1 MFRTVRYEGIGN
13 GVGVHPGYPE
23 IAGTVG
29 GSEGDKLTHWQNVTG
44 PTVVSATI
52 QTLITSRYQN
62 SSIGDPMIQATRVQP
77 GDPARNFS
85 LKDQNDKTFDLYEQ
99 AGKRVLLS
107 FHPLAWTE
115 YCAAQMK
122 SLEENRERFASLNC
136 VPVGISVDSRPC
148 KQAWA
153 KSLDIMH
160 TPLLCDFWPHGAAA
174 MKYGIFRDE
183 NGFSERANVI
193 VDEKQ
198 KVVFVKIYPVHSVP
212 DIGEIIT
219 FLQKK

>member
-1 MFRTVRYEGIGN
+1 LVL
-13 GVGVHPGYPE
+13 
-23 IAGTVG
+23 G
-29 GSEGDKLTHWQNVTG
+29 GSEGKNPLDNRPAQ
-44 PTVVSATI
+44 VSSLI
-52 QTLITSRYQN
+52 VRIHTLITFRYQN
-62 SSIGDPMIQATRVQP
+62 SNTGNRMVQAAMVQP

-115 YCAAQMK
+115 FCAAQML
-122 SLEENRERFASLNC
+122 SLEKNRDVLLAANC

-153 KSLDIMH
+153 KSLGITK

-174 MKYGIFRDE
+174 MKYGLFRDE

-193 VDEKQ
+193 VDDKQ
-198 KVVFVKIYPVHSVP
+198 KVLFVKIYPVHSVP
-212 DIGEIIT
+212 DIEEIIR
-219 FLQKK
+219 FLKT

>member
-1 MFRTVRYEGIGN
+1 MGK
-13 GVGVHPGYPE
+13 GVGQGQSVHRACDPVIMPVSKPSSRP
-23 IAGTVG
+23 APTTAV
-29 GSEGDKLTHWQNVTG
+29 QVT
-44 PTVVSATI
+44 
-52 QTLITSRYQN
+52 LL
-62 SSIGDPMIQATRVQP
+62 IQATMVQP
-77 GDPARNFS
+77 GDAARNFS
-85 LKDQNDKTFDLYEQ
+85 LKDSNDKTFDLYEQ

-115 YCAAQMK
+115 FCAAQMK
-122 SLEENRERFASLNC
+122 SLEENREKFASLNC

-153 KSLDIMH
+153 KSLGIKN

-198 KVVFVKIYPVHSVP
+198 KIVFVKIYPVHSVP
-212 DIGEIIT
+212 DIGEIIA
-219 FLQKK
+219 FLQNTS

>member
-1 MFRTVRYEGIGN
+1 M
-13 GVGVHPGYPE
+13 
-23 IAGTVG
+23 
-29 GSEGDKLTHWQNVTG
+29 L
-44 PTVVSATI
+44 
-52 QTLITSRYQN
+52 
-62 SSIGDPMIQATRVQP
+62 QAAMVQV

-99 AGKRVLLS
+99 DGKRVLLS

-122 SLEENRERFASLNC
+122 SLEVKRDVLLANNC
-136 VPVGISVDSRPC
+136 VPVGISVDSMPC
-148 KQAWA
+148 KKAWA
-153 KSLDIMH
+153 KSLEIAK
-160 TPLLCDFWPHGAAA
+160 TPLLCDFWPHGAVAQ
-174 MKYGIFRDE
+174 KYGIFRDE

-212 DIGEIIT
+212 DIGEIIA
-219 FLQKK
+219 FLQK

>member
-1 MFRTVRYEGIGN
+1 M
-13 GVGVHPGYPE
+13 
-23 IAGTVG
+23 G
-29 GSEGDKLTHWQNVTG
+29 GSEGEKHLMTCPAG
-44 PTVVSATI
+44 IPATI
-52 QTLITSRYQN
+52 QTLITSHYQN
-62 SSIGDPMIQATRVQP
+62 CNAGNSMIQAAMVQP

-85 LKDQNDKTFDLYEQ
+85 LKDSDDKTFDLYEQ

-107 FHPLAWTE
+107 FHPLAWTDF
-115 YCAAQMK
+115 CAAQMV
-122 SLEENRERFASLNC
+122 SLEKNRETLASLNC

-153 KSLDIMH
+153 KSLNIRH

-183 NGFSERANVI
+183 NGFSERANII

-198 KVVFVKIYPVHSVP
+198 KVIFVKIYPVHSVP
-212 DIGEIIT
+212 DIGEIIA
-219 FLQKK
+219 FLGK